1 MKKVLH
7 WETFLLEVKCV
18 CEKNNFFPAEAFA
31 CLRLAK
37 FVSAPSMH
45 VSCAAKPAR
54 LPPQQCFAST
64 LPVEGRCIIEAAR
77 PGSYTVKDKL

>member
-1 MKKVLH
+1 MCANS
-7 WETFLLEVKCV
+7 TI
-18 CEKNNFFPAEAFA
+18 FPAEAFA
-31 CLRLAK
+31 CFRLAK

-64 LPVEGRCIIEAAR
+64 LPVEGRC
-77 PGSYTVKDKL
+77 KLKQRVQAVIPLKISFDF

>member
-1 MKKVLH
+1 M
-7 WETFLLEVKCV
+7 CV
-18 CEKNNFFPAEAFA
+18 RTVQFFPAGAFA
-31 CLRLAK
+31 CFRLAK

-64 LPVEGRCIIEAAR
+64 LPVEGHC
-77 PGSYTVKDKL
+77 KLKQRVQAVIPSKISFDF

>member
-1 MKKVLH
+1 
-7 WETFLLEVKCV
+7 
-18 CEKNNFFPAEAFA
+18 
-31 CLRLAK
+31 
-37 FVSAPSMH
+37 MH
-45 VSCAAKPAR
+45 VSCAAKSAR

>member
-1 MKKVLH
+1 MCLR
-7 WETFLLEVKCV
+7 TAQ
-18 CEKNNFFPAEAFA
+18 FFPAGAFA
-31 CLRLAK
+31 CFRRAK
-37 FVSAPSMH
+37 FVAAPSMH

-77 PGSYTVKDKL
+77 PGSYTVKDEL

>member
-7 WETFLLEVKCV
+7 WETFLLEEK
-18 CEKNNFFPAEAFA
+18 CEKCFPAGAFA
-31 CLRLAK
+31 CFRLAK

-54 LPPQQCFAST
+54 LPPQQCFASI
-64 LPVEGRCIIEAAR
+64 LPVEGCCIIEATR
-77 PGSYTVKDKL
+77 PGSHTVKDKL